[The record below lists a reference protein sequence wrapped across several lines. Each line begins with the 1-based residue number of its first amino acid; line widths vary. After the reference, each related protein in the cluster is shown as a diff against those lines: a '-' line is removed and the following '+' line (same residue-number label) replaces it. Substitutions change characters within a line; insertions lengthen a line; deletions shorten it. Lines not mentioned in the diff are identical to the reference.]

1 MAQAIRNADHIELFG
16 RADYLG
22 EMAGK
27 RRETLSQTG
36 EQGETAL
43 TSRFVDK
50 DQPEAPVR
58 IVQCQGSISLKK
70 EIKEDVRKILENRTV
85 KVGDSYSSLSDLGL
99 QMQQS
104 LHAVIDT
111 IMPVRLAVFDSLL
124 TVKLGEKGLHL
135 RHLTEIRSSVDSS
148 VVASSIPPDTDLSP
162 YELFTWEYVTFQ
174 PKAYHVYVEPTR
186 MATLSG
192 MTGILRATALWRSAS
207 MPTASISTASSAT

>member
-43 TSRFVDK
+43 TTRFVDK

-58 IVQCQGSISLKK
+58 IVQRQGSISLKK

-99 QMQQS
+99 
-104 LHAVIDT
+104 
-111 IMPVRLAVFDSLL
+111 
-124 TVKLGEKGLHL
+124 
-135 RHLTEIRSSVDSS
+135 
-148 VVASSIPPDTDLSP
+148 
-162 YELFTWEYVTFQ
+162 
-174 PKAYHVYVEPTR
+174 
-186 MATLSG
+186 
-192 MTGILRATALWRSAS
+192 
-207 MPTASISTASSAT
+207 